1 MLNISYCSDK
11 YQYTMGK
18 SFYDNGMKD
27 KVAVF
32 NLFFRKA
39 PDNNNWA
46 VVSGTRE
53 AMQMIAG
60 LGSEDI
66 SFFEKF
72 LPGDEYREFREY
84 LAHMKFTG
92 QVYAMKEGEIAF
104 PKEPVITVVGPII
117 EAQVLE
123 TPLLCIMNHQMA
135 IATKASRVTR
145 AAGKRPVSE
154 FGSRRAHGPWAAE
167 YGAKAAIIGG
177 CESTS
182 NILTGVEF
190 GFPASGTM
198 AHSYTTAFGCST
210 DGEYKAFDNYIKTHR
225 GEGLILLIDTFDTL
239 KCGLKNAIK
248 AFKANGI
255 DDSYPQGYGI
265 RLDSGDLAYLSE
277 KCREALDAAGLKGC
291 KIFATN
297 SLDEYI
303 ISDLEK
309 QGARI
314 DSYGV
319 GDAIATSKH
328 NPCFGNVYKLVQVDD
343 EPILKRSEDKAK
355 LINPGFQVTYRIIQD
370 GKFKADVTC
379 LRGDSFSKIIENCE
393 ELHITDEADETKY
406 TTFPAGSYSW
416 KKLQELSFDN
426 GRIIEDTRTVF
437 EKRDYYRANLASF
450 NPTQTRIINPHY
462 YKVDISD
469 DLYDLKM
476 LLINRIIRQIKKM
489 QEEETGVP
497 QRYTH
502 VVVDMLYD
510 FIDGSMACTNAE
522 KAVAESVKMIN
533 RYENDQVLYV
543 LDHHPVNHCS
553 FKEQGGPWPAHCV
566 MQTHGGDIH
575 EAFYKDVELPEHR
588 PSKANM
594 FFKGLNP
601 KKEQYSGFESH
612 NAEGIELSTVLT
624 KNVLVSGIATE
635 YCIRETCYDLVKAG
649 CEVYLLEAGLAY
661 IDKAGH
667 EKTLAELSRIGVKIV

>member
-145 AAGKRPVSE
+145 AAGERPVSE

-167 YGAKAAIIGG
+167 YGAKAALIGG

-198 AHSYTTAFGCST
+198 AHSYTTSFGCSI

-248 AFKANGI
+248 AFRANGI

-277 KCREALDAAGLKGC
+277 KCREVLDAAGLKGC

-309 QGARI
+309 QGAAV
-314 DSYGV
+314 DSFGV

-426 GRIIEDTRTVF
+426 GRIIEDSRTVF

-566 MQTHGGDIH
+566 MQTHGGEIH
-575 EAFYKDVELPEHR
+575 EAFYRDVELPEHR

-612 NAEGIELSTVLT
+612 NSEGIELSTVLT

-635 YCIRETCYDLVKAG
+635 YCVRETCYDLVKAG